1 MKKEYVTPALETIKF
16 DIFDV
21 ITLSNAMGGGTGTN
35 KPRPRSENGTVAVT
49 MTQDEEMIV
58 NY

>member
-16 DIFDV
+16 DISDV

-35 KPRPRSENGTVAVT
+35 KPRPRNGAQIT
-49 MTQDEEMIV
+49 MTQDDEMIV